1 MKPTH
6 KESKKMKKTITIERR
21 KRNLFGWF
29 FIVLFWIVN
38 VIFAYS
44 FFGSMQEQ
52 AKFINN
58 TKDDIELAGAVIGT
72 TLGYYMILS
81 IWLTVALILGIFVL
95 LTRGKK
101 IRETREVND

>member
-1 MKPTH
+1 
-6 KESKKMKKTITIERR
+6 
-21 KRNLFGWF
+21 
-29 FIVLFWIVN
+29 
-38 VIFAYS
+38 
-44 FFGSMQEQ
+44 MQEQ